1 MLTALQ
7 EVETNFLEELS
18 QQEQLD
24 SLLRRTQQAQQIL
37 EVESI
42 RYSRGMQG
50 YLDVLNAQEKLF
62 TLQQQT
68 LNTQR
73 QLFLRRIATYQSL
86 GGGLIAL
93 SGDGEIELQPRTE
106 S

>member
-1 MLTALQ
+1 MLSAIE
-7 EVETNFLEELS
+7 EVEINVLSELS

-24 SLLRRTQQAQQIL
+24 SLRRQTRQAENIL

-62 TLQQQT
+62 TLQKQS
-68 LNTQR
+68 LSAQR

-86 GGGLIAL
+86 GGQLISL
-93 SGDGEIELQPRTE
+93 SADGAVELQPRME